1 MLTFWLELSTL
12 YFSIAIST
20 NIYTHLYIYTHIH
33 ISTIAL
39 HLQQPIYS
47 KILNKRLS
55 PPPPPLPHLFFWKKT
70 RPNKTQT
77 RVSCSSC
84 STVYGDLADVKQ
96 DDDNLSKALKFEKGY
111 HEKYSNDKFVYEGP
125 FKKRF
130 CESGGGRKCKALE
143 VREAVFEWF
152 IHVRG
157 VLKRR
162 LPINIFL
169 SKCYQVCD

>member
-47 KILNKRLS
+47 KIPNKRPS
-55 PPPPPLPHLFFWKKT
+55 PPPPLPHLFFWKKT

>member
-55 PPPPPLPHLFFWKKT
+55 PPPPPPPPPSPTYFVGKK
-70 RPNKTQT
+70 
-77 RVSCSSC
+77 
-84 STVYGDLADVKQ
+84 
-96 DDDNLSKALKFEKGY
+96 
-111 HEKYSNDKFVYEGP
+111 
-125 FKKRF
+125 
-130 CESGGGRKCKALE
+130 
-143 VREAVFEWF
+143 
-152 IHVRG
+152 HVRIKPKQG
-157 VLKRR
+157 
-162 LPINIFL
+162 FL
-169 SKCYQVCD
+169 AAAVRQFMVI

>member
-55 PPPPPLPHLFFWKKT
+55 PPPPLPHLFFWKKT

>member
-55 PPPPPLPHLFFWKKT
+55 PPPPPTYFFGKK
-70 RPNKTQT
+70 
-77 RVSCSSC
+77 
-84 STVYGDLADVKQ
+84 
-96 DDDNLSKALKFEKGY
+96 
-111 HEKYSNDKFVYEGP
+111 
-125 FKKRF
+125 
-130 CESGGGRKCKALE
+130 
-143 VREAVFEWF
+143 
-152 IHVRG
+152 HVRIKPKQG
-157 VLKRR
+157 
-162 LPINIFL
+162 FL
-169 SKCYQVCD
+169 AAAVRQFMVI